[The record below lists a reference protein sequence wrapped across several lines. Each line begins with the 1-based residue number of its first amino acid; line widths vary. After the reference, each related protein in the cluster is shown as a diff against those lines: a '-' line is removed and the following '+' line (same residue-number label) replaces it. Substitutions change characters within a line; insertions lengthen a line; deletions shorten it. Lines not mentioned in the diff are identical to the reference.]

1 MNEEEYFE
9 QLCSNSVDGTLTD
22 SGKAKAGGASGRVP
36 IVRRAERGSGADGQY
51 AGGGRNRAAGRTA

>member
-9 QLCSNSVDGTLTD
+9 QLARTVWTDLTEFR
-22 SGKAKAGGASGRVP
+22 KAKAGGASGRVP
-36 IVRRAERGSGADGQY
+36 IVRRAERGSGADAQY

>member
-22 SGKAKAGGASGRVP
+22 SEKQKLEEHLAECPSCAA
-36 IVRRAERGSGADGQY
+36 AERGSGADAQY